1 MSDKSTSSLVVDM
14 SNFKKAMND
23 AKRSITAA
31 RAEFNKTT
39 ADMDDWSKSTD
50 GLSAKIKQLTTTL
63 DNEKIKLAS
72 LNVEYEQIVKE
83 QGESSAAAEAHRIK
97 IDKQTV
103 AITKTEKALQKYK
116 DKLSDLESDYS
127 KATQEISKQEDELEA
142 LKKEYSNIILTQ
154 DKSSEAAQEVAAKI
168 GKLSTELQENKK
180 ALEKADSAAD
190 EFDNTLE
197 KVDDSAEEAGDGFT
211 VMKGALANLVADGIR
226 NIASNLATEIKN
238 MFVESTKAYSNFQAQ
253 TGESTEAMAEFKEEI
268 NDLYKNNYGDSLEDV
283 ADKMAYVKQVTGE
296 VNPSKLRELT
306 ENAIALEDTFG
317 SDFNETIRGVSNL
330 MEHFEID
337 SKEAFD
343 LFAKGSQK
351 GLDYTGELGDNVAE
365 YGGNFKQ
372 AGYSAQEYFQLLENG
387 SQGGAYNLD
396 KVNDSINEIKN
407 RLGDGSIKENLKIYS
422 KNTKNTFH
430 DWEDGKSTMKDVIDS
445 IVSDIKS
452 CKNEQEA
459 LNMAAVAFGTMGED
473 ANLDVVKSLTT
484 VGHSF
489 KDVKGSM
496 EGIKKIKYDNIED
509 QFKTIGRRLQMD
521 FLAPLAQKAL
531 PYVEKF
537 ADYCVNNLEK
547 MVPVLKTIGGTIAG
561 AFVINKV
568 ATFGQSLG
576 TIVSGLGKIQGLSK
590 GLGALSAV
598 GITLGIINDNAIKA
612 GIASEGT
619 QKLTDAQQKSIDT
632 AKDLI
637 SSYDELEKRRDE
649 EVDKADSQV
658 AYYDKL
664 REKLDKIVDKNGKVK
679 KGYEDR
685 ATFITSTLND
695 ALGSQLKIED
705 GFITN
710 YQTQRTELKKLIDLQ
725 KAKSNLSANEELYNS
740 AIKDEKTLKD
750 AKNLKYDTLQEQNNK
765 IIDTYYKLTSIQG
778 QSIDRWAK
786 ENKIKGTAK
795 EKQIAYNNAVVDLQ
809 NELWGQYDI
818 QQDLNESYKVA
829 NERYLKNQ
837 NTIKNYENL
846 SAAIASGSEKKISN
860 ALLNIKNDFVSY
872 KNATK
877 DMLSDQVENTKSTW
891 KSLAQA
897 YENGEDG
904 VTKKAVN
911 DAKKMHDAAVKE
923 LDKFEKS
930 GKDTGIKGIT
940 GFCEGMNQNVT
951 LVLENGQLIAKTVS
965 QCLEELTTKCQ
976 KAGVK
981 IPKAISDGIKSGKY
995 AVPSSVEGMNKL
1007 IKFGELEKKAKNAG
1021 INIPKSITNGI
1032 KSGQLSPAKAVKQMN
1047 RLIKFSEALEK
1058 ADLAGKKIPEKMMKG
1073 ILSGKIKP
1081 AQAIE
1086 TLSKNI
1092 NTSADKLS
1100 GQIKKTGKKGG
1111 TEYSKGIDST
1121 APKAQ
1126 KSGKNLANSSKKG
1139 AESVSLK
1146 PTGKNFGEGFIAGLT
1161 STEHTAEEMTMK
1173 WGINRVKDL
1182 NKSIESHSPSK
1193 ATTKTGIFFSQGF
1206 INGIK
1211 LLNAKAK
1218 AESKNLGGVS
1228 LKALMLGVDNKS
1240 SEVGENLVTNFA
1252 KGINSQANNIV
1263 KTVKTLITNSIPKGG
1278 TKGLGEFFI
1287 QSFLNGIKSLNKQVK
1302 AESKSLGG
1310 ASLKGIL
1317 LGIDDGN
1324 FSKVGEKLIKHFSN
1338 GINSQASNIVK
1349 TVKNLINNSIPKGAS
1364 RIEKAKKE
1372 FEKVA
1377 EQLTDSFTK
1386 SFEKGAS
1393 KAVKKVEK
1401 AFNSISEK
1409 YQDKYDEIAQKQEDL
1424 QSTLSDYGSLFE
1436 RDEDG
1441 NIKLSNLNEQINY
1454 LKTYDAN
1461 LKALKS
1467 KVSSD
1472 LMGVITSMSA
1482 EDGADLAAKLL
1493 SLSPEE
1499 LKAFDTAY
1507 QEKQK
1512 ISAQIAKD
1520 YYQSEVQSL
1529 KDNFTKQIK
1538 KQLKTL
1544 KKDLKEVGKQSVEGF
1559 IKGFKSKNSDVS
1571 DTVEAWANSI
1581 VKTVKKQLKIKSPSR
1596 VFRYEIAGNVIDGF
1610 IKGIATRIRSAVN
1623 TMKEFSN
1630 KVTDSANISI
1640 GSAKRGMMLSSG
1652 GAVTTNNNNATYNF
1666 YQTNNS
1672 PKALSRLEI
1681 YRRSRNLL
1689 NFKAGLKGV

>member
-1 MSDKSTSSLVVDM
+1 MSDKSTSSLVVDI
-14 SNFKKAMND
+14 SKLKEAVVKAEKAAN
-23 AKRSITAA
+23 AA
-31 RAEFNKTT
+31 RAEFRKTT
-39 ADMDDWSKSTD
+39 AGMDNWSKSTE
-50 GLSAKIKQLTTTL
+50 GLNAKIKQLNTSVEA
-63 DNEKIKLAS
+63 EKLKLES
-72 LNVEYEQIVKE
+72 LEAEYKQIVEKE
-83 QGESSAAAEAHRIK
+83 GESSAAAKAHQVK
-97 IDKQTV
+97 IDNQTASV
-103 AITKTEKALQKYK
+103 IRAEKELQKYK

-142 LKKEYSNIILTQ
+142 LKKEYANIILTQ
-154 DKSSEAAQEVAAKI
+154 DKSSATAQEVAAKI

-268 NDLYKNNYGDSLEDV
+268 NDLYKNNYGDSLEDI
-283 ADKMAYVKQVTGE
+283 AEKMAYVKQVTGE
-296 VNPSKLRELT
+296 ANPSKLRELT
-306 ENAIALEDTFG
+306 ENAIALEDTFD

-407 RLGDGSIKENLKIYS
+407 RLGDGSIKKNLKIYS

-445 IVSDIKS
+445 IVSDIKG

-521 FLAPLAQKAL
+521 FLAPLAQKAM

-547 MVPVLKTIGGTIAG
+547 IVPVLKTIGITIATV
-561 AFVINKV
+561 FTVNTV
-568 ATFGQSLG
+568 AKFGQSLG
-576 TIVSGLGKIQGLSK
+576 TIVAGLGKVSSFATPIGLVTAGFAGFTALIGASIPKESNFISK
-590 GLGALSAV
+590 NQELLDQ
-598 GITLGIINDNAIKA
+598 I
-612 GIASEGT
+612 SET
-619 QKLTDAQQKSIDT
+619 SKKLDEENTAWKDLTTERQKSVDET
-632 AKDLI
+632 DNEFQYYQDLKK
-637 SSYDELEKRRDE
+637 E
-649 EVDKADSQV
+649 
-658 AYYDKL
+658 
-664 REKLDKIVDKNGKVK
+664 LDKITDKNGEVK

-685 ATFITSTLND
+685 AQVIVQTLND
-695 ALGSQLKIED
+695 SLDADIKYKNGVVDNWDKI
-705 GFITN
+705 GAS
-710 YQTQRTELKKLIDLQ
+710 IDKVIEKR
-725 KAKSNLSANEELYNS
+725 KAEAILSAYKNS
-740 AIKDEKTLKD
+740 YEAAIKDNNTITADKEKYKQQLKQLYDDLDSYEKELKTKKKKQKNEGFFDSFFSEYNNLDLTTNIQKTKDKIKEAETKLAETEKT
-750 AKNLKYDTLQEQNNK
+750 AQGY
-765 IIDTYYKLTSIQG
+765 LT
-778 QSIDRWAK
+778 
-786 ENKIKGTAK
+786 
-795 EKQIAYNNAVVDLQ
+795 
-809 NELWGQYDI
+809 
-818 QQDLNESYKVA
+818 
-829 NERYLKNQ
+829 
-837 NTIKNYENL
+837 TITNYENL
-846 SAAIASGSEKKISN
+846 SAAIISGNEKKINDS
-860 ALLNIKNDFVSY
+860 LLKIQNGFVSY

-877 DMLSDQVENTKSTW
+877 DILKKQVENTKSTW
-891 KSLAQA
+891 ESLSQA
-897 YENGEDG
+897 YENGEAG

-911 DAKKMHDAAVKE
+911 NAKKLYDAAIKE
-923 LDKFEKS
+923 LDKFKEYAKKS
-930 GKDTGIKGIT
+930 GKK
-940 GFCEGMNQNVT
+940 
-951 LVLENGQLIAKTVS
+951 NG
-965 QCLEELTTKCQ
+965 E
-976 KAGVK
+976 
-981 IPKAISDGIKSGKY
+981 D
-995 AVPSSVEGMNKL
+995 
-1007 IKFGELEKKAKNAG
+1007 
-1021 INIPKSITNGI
+1021 
-1032 KSGQLSPAKAVKQMN
+1032 
-1047 RLIKFSEALEK
+1047 
-1058 ADLAGKKIPEKMMKG
+1058 
-1073 ILSGKIKP
+1073 
-1081 AQAIE
+1081 
-1086 TLSKNI
+1086 
-1092 NTSADKLS
+1092 
-1100 GQIKKTGKKGG
+1100 
-1111 TEYSKGIDST
+1111 YSKGIAST

-1126 KSGKNLANSSKKG
+1126 KSGKNLAKESKKG
-1139 AESVSLK
+1139 AASVSLRD
-1146 PTGKNFGEGFIAGLT
+1146 TGKYFGEGFIIGLS
-1161 STEHTAEEMTMK
+1161 STDHTAEEMTMK
-1173 WGINRVKDL
+1173 WGINRVKNL
-1182 NKSIESHSPSK
+1182 NKSVETGSPSK
-1193 ATTKTGIFFSQGF
+1193 ATTRTGIFFAQGF

-1211 LLNAKAK
+1211 SLI
-1218 AESKNLGGVS
+1218 AE
-1228 LKALMLGVDNKS
+1228 A
-1240 SEVGENLVTNFA
+1240 
-1252 KGINSQANNIV
+1252 
-1263 KTVKTLITNSIPKGG
+1263 
-1278 TKGLGEFFI
+1278 
-1287 QSFLNGIKSLNKQVK
+1287 K

-1310 ASLKGIL
+1310 SSLKALL
-1317 LGIDDGN
+1317 LGVDNGKY
-1324 FSKVGEKLIKHFSN
+1324 SKVGEKLVKHFTN
-1338 GINSQASNIVK
+1338 GINSQAKNIVK
-1349 TVKNLINNSIPKGAS
+1349 TMKNLITNSIPKNS
-1364 RIEKAKKE
+1364 SSIEKAKKE

-1377 EQLTDSFTK
+1377 KQLTDSFSK
-1386 SFEKGAS
+1386 ALEKGAS

-1401 AFNSISEK
+1401 AFESISEE
-1409 YQDKYDEIAQKQEDL
+1409 YQDKYDEIIQKQEDL
-1424 QSTLSDYGSLFE
+1424 QNTLSDYGSLFE
-1436 RDEDG
+1436 RDDDG
-1441 NIKLSNLNEQINY
+1441 KIELSNLNEQINY
-1454 LKTYDAN
+1454 LKTYDSN

-1467 KVSSD
+1467 KVSSN

-1507 QEKQK
+1507 LEKQK
-1512 ISAQIAKD
+1512 ISSQIAKD
-1520 YYQSEVQSL
+1520 YYKSEVQSL
-1529 KDNFTKQIK
+1529 KDNFTKAIN

-1544 KKDLKEVGKQSVEGF
+1544 KKDLKEVGKQAVEGF

-1571 DTVEAWANSI
+1571 DTVEAWAKSI
-1581 VKTVKKQLKIKSPSR
+1581 IKTVKKQLKIKSPSR

-1610 IKGIATRIRSAVN
+1610 IKGIATRTRSAVN

-1630 KVTDSANISI
+1630 KMTDSANISI

-1652 GAVTTNNNNATYNF
+1652 GAVATNNNNTTYNF

-1681 YRRSRNLL
+1681 YRQSRNLL

>member
-1 MSDKSTSSLVVDM
+1 MSDKSTSSLVVDI
-14 SNFKKAMND
+14 SKLREAVVKAEKAAN
-23 AKRSITAA
+23 AA
-31 RAEFNKTT
+31 RAEFRKTT
-39 ADMDDWSKSTD
+39 AGMDNWSKSTE
-50 GLSAKIKQLTTTL
+50 GLNAKIKQLNTSVET
-63 DNEKIKLAS
+63 EKIKLES
-72 LNVEYEQIVKE
+72 LEAEYKQIVEKE
-83 QGESSAAAEAHRIK
+83 GESSAAAKAHQVK
-97 IDKQTV
+97 IDNQTASV
-103 AITKTEKALQKYK
+103 IRAEKELQKYK
-116 DKLSDLESDYS
+116 DKLSDLDSDYS

-180 ALEKADSAAD
+180 ALENADSAAD

-547 MVPVLKTIGGTIAG
+547 IVPVLKTIGTTMATV
-561 AFVINKV
+561 FVVNKV
-568 ATFGQSLG
+568 ATFGKSLG
-576 TIVSGLGKIQGLSK
+576 TIVSGLSKIQGLSK

-598 GITLGIINDNAIKA
+598 AITLGIINDNAIKA

-778 QSIDRWAK
+778 QSIDQWAK

-809 NELWGQYDI
+809 NELWGQYEI

-965 QCLEELTTKCQ
+965 QCLEELTTECQ

-995 AVPSSVEGMNKL
+995 AVPSSVEGMKKL
-1007 IKFGELEKKAKNAG
+1007 IKFGELQKKAKNAG

-1047 RLIKFSEALEK
+1047 RLIKFNEALEK
-1058 ADLAGKKIPEKMMKG
+1058 ADLSGKKIPEKMMKG

-1081 AQAIE
+1081 IQAIE
-1086 TLSKNI
+1086 TLNKNI
-1092 NTSADKLS
+1092 S
-1100 GQIKKTGKKGG
+1100 GQTQKAAKKGS
-1111 TEYSKGIDST
+1111 EVYSKEIDST
-1121 APKAQ
+1121 SSKSKAQ
-1126 KSGKNLANSSKKG
+1126 KSSKNLAKAGKKG
-1139 AESVSLK
+1139 LDSVSTK
-1146 PTGKNFGEGFIAGLT
+1146 SSGDNFVYGF
-1161 STEHTAEEMTMK
+1161 TEAINDKQELVTRVIKTLGNVATAA
-1173 WGINRVKDL
+1173 L

-1193 ATTKTGIFFSQGF
+1193 ATARTGVYFAQGF

-1211 LLNAKAK
+1211 LLNA
-1218 AESKNLGGVS
+1218 
-1228 LKALMLGVDNKS
+1228 D
-1240 SEVGENLVTNFA
+1240 
-1252 KGINSQANNIV
+1252 V
-1263 KTVKTLITNSIPKGG
+1263 K
-1278 TKGLGEFFI
+1278 EE
-1287 QSFLNGIKSLNKQVK
+1287 
-1302 AESKSLGG
+1302 AKSLGG

-1317 LGIDDGN
+1317 LGVDDGK
-1324 FSKVGEKLIKHFSN
+1324 FSKVGEKLVKHFTN
-1338 GINSQASNIVK
+1338 GINSQAKNIVK
-1349 TVKNLINNSIPKGAS
+1349 TMKKLITNSIPKGS
-1364 RIEKAKKE
+1364 SSIKKAKEE
-1372 FEKVA
+1372 FSKIA

-1401 AFNSISEK
+1401 AFESISEK
-1409 YQDKYDEIAQKQEDL
+1409 YQDKYDEITQKQEDL
-1424 QSTLSDYGSLFE
+1424 QSTLSDYGELFE
-1436 RDEDG
+1436 RDDNG
-1441 NIKLSNLNEQINY
+1441 KINLSNLNEQINY
-1454 LKTYDAN
+1454 LKAYDTN
-1461 LKALKS
+1461 IKALKS
-1467 KVSSD
+1467 KVSND
-1472 LMGVITSMSA
+1472 LMTAITSMSA

-1493 SLSPEE
+1493 SLSPSE
-1499 LKAFDTAY
+1499 LKAFDNAY

-1512 ISAQIAKD
+1512 ISSQIAKD
-1520 YYQSEVQSL
+1520 YYSSEIQSL
-1529 KDNFTKQIK
+1529 KNNFTKQIN
-1538 KQLKTL
+1538 KQLKGL
-1544 KKDLKEVGKQSVEGF
+1544 KKDLKDVGKQAVDGF

-1571 DTVEAWANSI
+1571 DTVQNWAENI
-1581 VKTVKKQLKIKSPSR
+1581 VKTVKKELKIKSPSR
-1596 VFRYEIAGNVIDGF
+1596 VFRYEVAGNIIDGF
-1610 IKGIATRIRSAVN
+1610 IKGIATRTRSAVN
-1623 TMKEFSN
+1623 TMREFSN
-1630 KVTDSANISI
+1630 KMTDSANISI
-1640 GSAKRGMMLSSG
+1640 GSAKRGMLLSSG
-1652 GAVTTNNNNATYNF
+1652 GAVVNNNSSTYNF

-1672 PKALSRLEI
+1672 PKALSRLEV
-1681 YRRSRNLL
+1681 YRLTRNLL